1 MLKGEDKKEYQREYM
16 RKRRLDPIIR
26 KGENMLAQLRMR
38 GNGHSGNGYSCE
50 ICGYSETI
58 DLHHEGEAREEH
70 WLCPNHH
77 ALITRGIKTLDELRS
92 NGNGVRPKPQE
103 DVRPKPQEDV
113 RPKPQEDVRPKARYE
128 PGRIGI
134 PIKPTQAQRTEW
146 AKFKQGK
153 ST

>member
-103 DVRPKPQEDV
+103 DVRPK
-113 RPKPQEDVRPKARYE
+113 ARYE

>member
-16 RKRRLDPIIR
+16 RKRRLDP
-26 KGENMLAQLRMR
+26 
-38 GNGHSGNGYSCE
+38 
-50 ICGYSETI
+50 
-58 DLHHEGEAREEH
+58 
-70 WLCPNHH
+70 
-77 ALITRGIKTLDELRS
+77 
-92 NGNGVRPKPQE
+92 
-103 DVRPKPQEDV
+103 V